1 MAVVWERS
9 GEAFYADVEAADG
22 TRYDLIVE
30 RLRNVSTTLIHPGS
44 TFKLDSVTPAGGLW
58 LMANW
63 PAPRSLRSGRKTAVG
78 GFRSV
83 GFRSDY
89 E

>member
-44 TFKLDSVTPAGGLW
+44 EFRLDSSASIERL
-58 LMANW
+58 
-63 PAPRSLRSGRKTAVG
+63 SSGQADLPFVLAL
-78 GFRSV
+78 V
-83 GFRSDY
+83 A
-89 E
+89 